1 MGEQMKA
8 YFQNDYVTLYQGNCL
23 DYADVI
29 TSADVLITDPPY
41 GMSYVSN
48 SSLNGPSKEIAG
60 DNDVNLRNNIIEL
73 WRGGGEKPALI
84 FGTWRVERPMET
96 KQLIIWDKGD
106 SPGMGDLSMPWGPA
120 HEEIYVLGKGW
131 KGKRRPNV
139 YRVPTLAPSSKERPN
154 HPTPKPVPLMEQL
167 IDYAPEGVI
176 VDPFAGSG
184 ATLVAAQ
191 NLNRKAIGIEI
202 DEQYC
207 ELIANRLSQQSL
219 FG

>member
-1 MGEQMKA
+1 VKA
-8 YFQNDYVTLYQGNCL
+8 YFENDYVTLYQGNCL

-29 TSADVLITDPPY
+29 VGADILITDPPY

-60 DNDVNLRNNIIEL
+60 DNDVNLRNKIIDL
-73 WRGGGEKPALI
+73 WRGRGEKPALI
-84 FGTWRVERPMET
+84 FGTWRVERPIGT

-106 SPGMGDLSMPWGPA
+106 SPGMGDLTMPWGPS

-131 KGKRRPNV
+131 QGKRRPNV

-191 NLNRKAIGIEI
+191 NMNRKVIGIEI

-207 ELIANRLSQQSL
+207 ELIASRLLQQSL